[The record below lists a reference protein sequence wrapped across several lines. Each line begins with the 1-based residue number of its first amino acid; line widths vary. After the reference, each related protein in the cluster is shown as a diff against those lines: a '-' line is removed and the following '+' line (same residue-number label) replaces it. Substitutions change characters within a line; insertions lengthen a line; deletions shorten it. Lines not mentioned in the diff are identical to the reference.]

1 MQLIDN
7 FLASFSAIA
16 WGMPL
21 LVLLLG
27 GGAFLMIYSGFAPFK
42 YLGHAYQILIGK
54 YDDKDAAGDIK
65 PVQALFSALAATVG
79 MGNISGVAVAITMGG
94 PGAIF
99 WMWVTAFVGMATKFF
114 TCSLSVMYRG
124 KDSEGR
130 IQGGPMY
137 VIMHGLGEKWK
148 PLAVLF
154 CMACMFGCL
163 PVFQAN
169 QITQILRDTILIP
182 QGIVS
187 PENAKLSNFLTGIG
201 ITILVSLVIFGGIQ
215 RIAKVAVQL
224 VPSMIVIYG
233 ISVLYIIITHIENLP
248 RCIEMIF
255 TDAFTAEAAA
265 GGSLGAIMV
274 IGAKR
279 AAFSNEAGLGT
290 ASMMHGAAKN
300 NEPIREGL
308 LAMLEPA
315 IDTLLVCSMT
325 AFAILVTGVWESGNT
340 NGVTLTAEAFKKAMP
355 NVGIY
360 VLFVSVFIFAFT
372 TLFSYSYYGT
382 KSWSFLFGA
391 KTAHYF
397 NYFYVATIIFGTMAS
412 ISSVINLIDGMFAIM
427 AVPTMVSTLLL
438 SPKIRA
444 TSKVY
449 FEKIK

>member
-1 MQLIDN
+1 
-7 FLASFSAIA
+7 
-16 WGMPL
+16 
-21 LVLLLG
+21 
-27 GGAFLMIYSGFAPFK
+27 
-42 YLGHAYQILIGK
+42 
-54 YDDKDAAGDIK
+54 
-65 PVQALFSALAATVG
+65 
-79 MGNISGVAVAITMGG
+79 
-94 PGAIF
+94 
-99 WMWVTAFVGMATKFF
+99 
-114 TCSLSVMYRG
+114 
-124 KDSEGR
+124 
-130 IQGGPMY
+130 
-137 VIMHGLGEKWK
+137 
-148 PLAVLF
+148 
-154 CMACMFGCL
+154 MFGCL